1 MQYQSASSSPQLG
14 REKSNIAKL
23 VCKRLVFWIRLVL
36 YWPPIGPQ
44 TKQQGIGVFMNIRR
58 STLIGTAIAF
68 ALYNQSAAA
77 QTVVSASYLH
87 CRRRGNGRGHG
98 HGRPREPRKIA

>member
-68 ALYNQSAAA
+68 ALYNQSAMA
-77 QTVVSASYLH
+77 QTVISASATTAGGEEMDEVTVTGV
-87 CRRRGNGRGHG
+87 R
-98 HGRPREPRKIA
+98 A